1 MAHTASLNFTFDDEP
16 TASAIHQALAPEAQ
30 EGPEGTHTV
39 LRRDD
44 ATIEAHI
51 EADDLSGLR
60 AAIHSVVR
68 LLDAAQ
74 RTLA

>member
-1 MAHTASLNFTFDDEP
+1 MHTASLTFPFDDEP
-16 TASAIHQALAPEAQ
+16 TARSVLRALEPEAA
-30 EGPEGTHTV
+30 EGPDGTTTHLSLDGTTLHV
-39 LRRDD
+39 EV
-44 ATIEAHI
+44 TGN
-51 EADDLSGLR
+51 DLSGLR